1 MSQRMKVASANVIR
15 FPGTLDAPQMV
26 RMKSRLTR
34 LLNRHPRRLF
44 LDFGETEQV
53 NLAGL
58 GILVDRLRRLNGHSE
73 IFFSNVSPQVHR
85 TLIRAGVNGFLAS

>member
-1 MSQRMKVASANVIR
+1 MSQHAKVDSADVIR
-15 FPGTLDAPQMV
+15 FSGTLDAPQMV

-34 LLNRHPRRLF
+34 LLNRHPRRLL
-44 LDFGETEQV
+44 LDFGATEQV

-73 IFFSNVSPQVHR
+73 ILFSNVSPRVHR
-85 TLIRAGVNGFLAS
+85 TLVRAGVNGFLAS